1 MDPTEKLHVTINEG
15 WVQSH
20 QPGTRWQDADGKE
33 YVVDVVREASPVGEP
48 GMSPPIWVVH
58 SRPAED

>member
-1 MDPTEKLHVTINEG
+1 VDPTEKLHVTINEG

-33 YVVDVVREASPVGEP
+33 YVVDVVREPRRSQNLG
-48 GMSPPIWVVH
+48 
-58 SRPAED
+58 